1 MGSEFFGDKLG
12 GKKTSKPRSRREVG
26 HSYYFRHTEVRSLLS
41 VPIKNDSASSGFSK
55 RHVSHPF
62 FLRLKAW
69 QSGASFFP
77 IKSTGC
83 FYSVFFDIRSPRHQQ
98 NYPGLLW
105 VVPQY
110 FPNILNRFLV
120 HLSSDFLVGICRD
133 KRQNQLMTK

>member
-26 HSYYFRHTEVRSLLS
+26 HSYYFRHTGVRSLLS

-69 QSGASFFP
+69 QSGASFFSHKIYRMLLQCVFRIQIPASSAKLPWASLGCTP
-77 IKSTGC
+77 IL
-83 FYSVFFDIRSPRHQQ
+83 P
-98 NYPGLLW
+98 
-105 VVPQY
+105 
-110 FPNILNRFLV
+110 
-120 HLSSDFLVGICRD
+120 
-133 KRQNQLMTK
+133 